1 MESGLRT
8 CTSSALFELLKGYC
22 YGAQGDL
29 AHQGP
34 CAPAA
39 AAALGEIPYA
49 NLRYRN
55 GPDNR
60 LPWKCRGQT
69 DDEAFLKFDCNWVG
83 NWLRPGSMQP
93 RKEKDITPMNKDE
106 WIDSL
111 EVNEVSDRSNTMQ
124 GLPVLSRGI
133 ATQK

>member
-1 MESGLRT
+1 MLRRGT
-8 CTSSALFELLKGYC
+8 WHIKDHVPLLRR
-22 YGAQGDL
+22 L
-29 AHQGP
+29 RW
-34 CAPAA
+34 
-39 AAALGEIPYA
+39 GEVPYA
-49 NLRYRN
+49 SLRYRN

-111 EVNEVSDRSNTMQ
+111 EVNEVSDRPQHRALAACSVPWNNNA
-124 GLPVLSRGI
+124 GNR
-133 ATQK
+133 

>member
-1 MESGLRT
+1 MLTGH
-8 CTSSALFELLKGYC
+8 CND
-22 YGAQGDL
+22 AQGDL

-39 AAALGEIPYA
+39 AAALGGGP
-49 NLRYRN
+49 LRQPALPQR
-55 GPDNR
+55 PR
-60 LPWKCRGQT
+60 RPPPWKCRGQT

-93 RKEKDITPMNKDE
+93 RKERDITPMNKDE

-111 EVNEVSDRSNTMQ
+111 EVNEVSDRPQHHALAACSVPWDNNA
-124 GLPVLSRGI
+124 GNR
-133 ATQK
+133 